1 MSLAEEVE
9 ALKTTIRATQAD
21 LETGMAMAMTNV
33 EEGELPPVEV
43 TAGATA
49 RMLRSEL
56 DAVWK
61 AIDIIAASIDDDK
74 TALGF

>member
-1 MSLAEEVE
+1 MSLAEELEVIM
-9 ALKTTIRATQAD
+9 AGIKATQAD
-21 LETGMAMAMTNV
+21 LETGMAMAMANV

-49 RMLRSEL
+49 RMLRVEL

-61 AIDIIAASIDDDK
+61 AIAAIAARVEPSS
-74 TALGF
+74 